1 MFGDAFCTIATV
13 RYQVDAKPGP
23 QHHRAFIQ
31 FENVSDEL
39 RGPLMRIR
47 QMLPGDPFD
56 ESHVSSFI
64 VRVEKEDNTL
74 RTHCRM

>member
-1 MFGDAFCTIATV
+1 
-13 RYQVDAKPGP
+13 
-23 QHHRAFIQ
+23 
-31 FENVSDEL
+31 VSDEL